1 MGIGGPPPSSFR
13 VGPFPKDE
21 AVSDT
26 VLGGDFLQ
34 DQINKTLHIVAGEGW
49 DILHKAGIIG
59 IEEGSESAALLG
71 GSGAALELAV
81 GDGGRLRTAQA
92 VGTPAPARLVQVLVP
107 VFRLHAVAEHGDLAP
122 RTVRVRWHV
131 VLRREL
137 AWLERYFCM
146 GADVPLDHAVTHPLT
161 TYLFF
166 LLCVCVCV
174 CVCGLEA
181 PATLPC
187 CCVFAY
193 VNCYH
198 PGS

>member
-34 DQINKTLHIVAGEGW
+34 DQINKTFHIVAGEGR

-71 GSGAALELAV
+71 GSGAALELAL
-81 GDGGRLRTAQA
+81 GDGVRGRAAEA
-92 VGTPAPARLVQVLVP
+92 VGMPAPARLVQVLVP

-122 RTVRVRWHV
+122 RPVRVRRHV
-131 VLRREL
+131 VRRREL

-146 GADVPLDHAVTHPLT
+146 GADVPLDHAVAHPLAI
-161 TYLFF
+161 YLFPF
-166 LLCVCVCV
+166 VCVCV
-174 CVCGLEA
+174 GVA
-181 PATLPC
+181 
-187 CCVFAY
+187 
-193 VNCYH
+193 
-198 PGS
+198 